1 MEPRVSPVPQTAV
14 AFILTLLALGSATTW
29 AAESPKVPMRLD
41 DGDTLPSPGAAEP
54 EKSVISIIN
63 FSQTPVWDAPWRFEP
78 VQRATGSG
86 FVIKGQKIMTNAH
99 VISWGRQILV
109 RRLGDPRLYNARVR
123 FVGHDCDL
131 ALLEVEDPRF
141 FEGLEPL
148 DFGELPTERSS
159 VVTFGYP
166 AGGEQL
172 SYTRGVVS
180 RIEMQPYSHI
190 GNRSFL
196 AVQTDSAINPGNSG
210 GPVLLDGKVVG
221 VAFQAITQL
230 ENTGFFIPTPIIAHF
245 MKDIEDGRYDG
256 FPDLG
261 VFLASMQNTAYR
273 RRVGLP
279 DDSRGARIDGV
290 FPIPEAKAKLRVDD
304 VILRI
309 GPYDVA
315 SDQTISYEGHRVHA
329 GVATDL
335 VQNGEHIEMEIW
347 RDGKALTIDLITR
360 VFTDDRREGN
370 QYDVLPRYFVHAGLI
385 FVPLSLDYLKT
396 FGRNWTAV
404 ALPELIY
411 ELKFRRWEDPEHW
424 RPEPVVLAGVLS
436 HSVNANMLTGGRSL
450 VDRINGIRIERLED
464 AVRAIDTCTND
475 QHVIEFM
482 PSSRFDCLD
491 RKAAAAAHGEI
502 LKNYS
507 ITADRRL

>member
-1 MEPRVSPVPQTAV
+1 MPVLMMVRVLTRAV
-14 AFILTLLALGSATTW
+14 ACVVLGVACAT
-29 AAESPKVPMRLD
+29 AAPPAPRLD
-41 DGDTLPSPGAAEP
+41 AGDDLPSQGAAQP
-54 EKSVISIIN
+54 ERSVVSIIN
-63 FSQTPVWDAPWRFEP
+63 FSQTPVWDAPWRFEQ

-86 FVIKGQKIMTNAH
+86 FVVRGRRIMTNAH
-99 VISWGRQILV
+99 VVSWGKQILV
-109 RRLGDPRLYNARVR
+109 RRVGDPRLYNARVR

-131 ALLEVEDPRF
+131 ALLEVAEPAF

-148 DFGELPTERSS
+148 EFGELPEERSG
-159 VVTFGYP
+159 VVTYGYP

-210 GPVLLDGKVVG
+210 GPVLRDGRVVG

-230 ENTGFFIPTPIIAHF
+230 ENTGFFIPTPIIGHF

-261 VFLASMQNTAYR
+261 VFLASVQNSAFR
-273 RRVGLP
+273 RYLGLP
-279 DDSRGARIDGV
+279 DDARGARIDGL
-290 FPIPEAKAKLRVDD
+290 FPMKEVREKLRADD

-309 GPYDVA
+309 GPYEVA
-315 SDQTISYEGHRVHA
+315 SDQTVMYEGHRVHA

-335 VQNGEHIEMEIW
+335 AQHGENIDVVIW
-347 RDGKALTIDLITR
+347 RDGHEQSVDLPVR
-360 VFTDDRREGN
+360 VFSEDRAEGN

-396 FGRNWTAV
+396 FGRSWASV
-404 ALPELIY
+404 AGPELIY
-411 ELKFRRWEDPEHW
+411 ELRFRRWEDPDNW
-424 RPEPVVLAGVLS
+424 RPEPVVLAGVLP
-436 HSVNANMLTGGRSL
+436 HAVNANLLASGRSL
-450 VDRINGIRIERLED
+450 IDRINGVRIGRLAD
-464 AVRAIDTCTND
+464 AVRAIEGCTNA

-482 PSSRFDCLD
+482 PGGRFDCLD
-491 RKAAAAAHGEI
+491 REAAAVAHEEI
-502 LKNYS
+502 LKGYS
-507 ITADRRL
+507 IPADRRL

>member
-1 MEPRVSPVPQTAV
+1 MLKTAR
-14 AFILTLLALGSATTW
+14 ALELA
-29 AAESPKVPMRLD
+29 AAIFVPMLGLAAPKPQESVKLD
-41 DGDTLPSPGAAEP
+41 AGDTLPSPGATEP
-54 EKSVISIIN
+54 ERSVISIIT
-63 FSQTPVWDAPWRFEP
+63 FSQTPVWDAPWRFER
-78 VQRATGSG
+78 VQRSSGSG
-86 FVIKGQKIMTNAH
+86 FVIRGRRIMTNAH

-109 RRLGDPRLYNARVR
+109 RRMGDPRLYNARVR

-131 ALLEVEDPRF
+131 ALLEVGDPNF

-148 DFGELPTERSS
+148 EFGELPEERTN
-159 VVTFGYP
+159 VVTYGYP

-210 GPVLLDGKVVG
+210 GPVLRDGKVVG

-230 ENTGFFIPTPIIAHF
+230 ENTGFFIPTPIIEHF
-245 MKDIEDGRYDG
+245 MKDIEDGKYDG
-256 FPDLG
+256 FPELG
-261 VFLASMQNTAYR
+261 LFLASMQNPAYR
-273 RRVGLP
+273 RLLGLS
-279 DDSRGARIDGV
+279 DDARGARIDGL
-290 FPIPEAKAKLRVDD
+290 FPIPEVREKLRVDD

-315 SDQTISYEGHRVHA
+315 SDQTIIYQGHRVHA

-335 VQNGEHIEMEIW
+335 AQSGEHMDIAIW
-347 RDGKALTIDLITR
+347 RDGHEQTVELPAR
-360 VFTDDRREGN
+360 VFSDDRTEGN
-370 QYDVLPRYFVHAGLI
+370 QYDVLPRYYVHAGLI

-396 FGRNWTAV
+396 FGRNWTSV
-404 ALPELIY
+404 AGPDLIY
-411 ELKFRRWEDPEHW
+411 ELKLRHWEDPEHW
-424 RPEPVVLAGVLS
+424 RPEAVVLAGVLS
-436 HSVNANMLTGGRSL
+436 HAVNANLLTSGRSL

-464 AVRAIDTCTND
+464 AVSAIEGCTNA
-475 QHVIEFM
+475 QHVIEFI
-482 PSSRFDCLD
+482 SGNRFDCLD
-491 RKAAAAAHGEI
+491 RAAAAAAHEEI

-507 ITADRRL
+507 IPSDRRL

>member
-1 MEPRVSPVPQTAV
+1 MKLLS
-14 AFILTLLALGSATTW
+14 LALVGLSMMVGAGSV
-29 AAESPKVPMRLD
+29 AAEPAKLD
-41 DGDTLPSPGAAEP
+41 AGDELPSPGAAEP
-54 EKSVISIIN
+54 ERSVVSIIN
-63 FSQTPVWDAPWRFEP
+63 FSQTPVWDAPWRFEG
-78 VQRATGSG
+78 VQRSTGSG
-86 FVIKGQKIMTNAH
+86 FVIRGRRIMTNAH
-99 VISWGRQILV
+99 VISWGRQIMV

-131 ALLEVEDPRF
+131 ALLEVAEPMF

-148 DFGELPTERSS
+148 EFGELPEERSG
-159 VVTFGYP
+159 VVTYGYP

-210 GPVLLDGKVVG
+210 GPVLRDGKVVG

-230 ENTGFFIPTPIIAHF
+230 ENTGFFIPTPIIGHF
-245 MKDIEDGRYDG
+245 MKDIEDGKYDG
-256 FPDLG
+256 FPDVG
-261 VFLASMQNTAYR
+261 VFLASLQNAAYR
-273 RRVGLP
+273 RQLGLP
-279 DDSRGARIDGV
+279 DDARGARIDGI
-290 FPIPEAKAKLRVDD
+290 FPIPEARERLRVDD
-304 VILRI
+304 VILRM

-335 VQNGEHIEMEIW
+335 AQHGENIDLVIW
-347 RDGKALTIDLITR
+347 RDGHEQTVKLPVR
-360 VFTDDRREGN
+360 VFSDDRTEGN

-396 FGRNWTAV
+396 FGRNWGSV
-404 ALPELIY
+404 AGPELIY
-411 ELKFRRWEDPEHW
+411 ELKFRRWEDPDQW
-424 RPEPVVLAGVLS
+424 RPEAVVLAGVLP
-436 HSVNANMLTGGRSL
+436 HAVNANLLAGARRL
-450 VDRINGIRIERLED
+450 VDRINGARIERLED
-464 AVRAIDTCTND
+464 VVRAIEGCTNA

-482 PSSRFDCLD
+482 PGGRFDCLD
-491 RKAAAAAHGEI
+491 REAAAGAHEEI
-502 LKNYS
+502 LKGYS
-507 ITADRRL
+507 IPADRRL